1 MTDLIDVPLGSDS
14 VIKSDQ
20 RPTAS
25 QSVQVRPM
33 LQTTLFQALR
43 RWSGSVG
50 DSAGHSLTSIAEKLL
65 VDIQCSSR
73 PDGFVKASDS
83 METAVRRV
91 LASKT
96 DMSKAKEWVI
106 SNNFDKTMSQPA
118 YAEYLNNVKTVCCT
132 CDPEAWDKDASSC
145 DFHFKCEHTLADLT
159 WGLTEVLEEADHRV
173 VPHSVRMVG
182 AAALACA
189 ILLKQK
195 VAEAAAQAQADGV
208 KEGKDKDSKDSGPP
222 TLEELVG
229 PYGAFLLKDEGPEG
243 DCKKTLNTAL
253 LNLMI
258 GAKACYVLNA
268 MCKMIRRPTGFGFG
282 CESEFI
288 SVTDSPRPRALES
301 LLNHLCKAAEG
312 TQYISQIESRFQ
324 FLVESSSPDSCEE
337 SWSGLWSKVL
347 FHAVSKEAKEGL
359 AAKESKENTDPKAAI
374 ATPGKTDWQKMLPS
388 PNKVVRGKSLLAQ
401 HASAEEKGAGGGE
414 GVKDELGAVAPDAAA
429 AGKEAAAATTSAMVT
444 TATGQH
450 SLFDVYTLNDLPA
463 AKDPRQLNAMDVL
476 VIGYEIQSYLLR
488 AAATFLG
495 SKAFG
500 LWCWLR
506 LILTPCIVFCEL
518 FFH

>member
-1 MTDLIDVPLGSDS
+1 
-14 VIKSDQ
+14 
-20 RPTAS
+20 
-25 QSVQVRPM
+25 M

-43 RWSGSVG
+43 RWSSSAS
-50 DSAGHSLTSIAEKLL
+50 DSAGHSLASIAEKLL
-65 VDIQCSSR
+65 VDIHCSSR
-73 PDGFVKASDS
+73 PEGFVKASDS

-91 LASKT
+91 LDSKT
-96 DMSKAKEWVI
+96 DMTKAKEWVI

-132 CDPEAWDKDASSC
+132 CDPEAWDKDASAC

-159 WGLTEVLEEADHRV
+159 WGLTEVLEDVDHRV
-173 VPHSVRMVG
+173 VPHSVRMAG

-189 ILLKQK
+189 IVLKQK
-195 VAEAAAQAQADGV
+195 VAEAAAQAQADGA

-229 PYGAFLLKDEGPEG
+229 PYGTFLLKDDEAPDG
-243 DCKKTLNTAL
+243 DRKKTLNTAL
-253 LNLMI
+253 MNLMI
-258 GAKACYVLNA
+258 GAKACYVLTA
-268 MCKMIRRPTGFGFG
+268 LCKMIRRPTGFGFG

-288 SVTDSPRPRALES
+288 SVTDVPHPQALES
-301 LLNHLCKAAEG
+301 LLNHLCKTAEG

-337 SWSGLWSKVL
+337 SWSGLWSKIL
-347 FHAVSKEAKEGL
+347 FHAVSKEAKEGI
-359 AAKESKENTDPKAAI
+359 AAKESKENTDPKAAN

-388 PNKVVRGKSLLAQ
+388 PNKVVRGKSLLVQ
-401 HASAEEKGAGGGE
+401 HASEEKGAGGGKTDGAE
-414 GVKDELGAVAPDAAA
+414 GVKDELEAGAPNA
-429 AGKEAAAATTSAMVT
+429 AAAATTSATVT

-463 AKDPRQLNAMDVL
+463 AKDPGQLNAMDVI

-495 SKAFG
+495 LRAFG
-500 LWCWLR
+500 LHCGAG
-506 LILTPCIVFCEL
+506 
-518 FFH
+518 